1 MSQKPFTRLG
11 HWLRQQLLPA
21 PAEKVSSRQDGQGDG
36 MRQKPITLALGGG
49 GARGISHLGVIDGLL
64 DAQIE
69 IHRVVGVSIG
79 SLAGAMYAFN
89 PDIKQTI
96 AKALGY
102 LTSESFQ
109 THQQTLFGARRNS
122 GEKTGGVFAWYSRVM
137 KYLRGNRTWH
147 RAVTQ
152 SSLLPAAILQD
163 VVTHLLPDADIA
175 DAKIPL
181 SIVAVDLHSG
191 HQVVLEKGSVRE
203 AVRASAAIPGIFPPV
218 AWDEMLLCDLGTFCS
233 LPTVIARSY
242 GNGPVVAVDVSSSVK
257 HLAHC
262 NTALDV
268 LMRMD
273 EIGEA
278 LFRKHVVAAADFII
292 RPAVS
297 NTEWFDFSNPE
308 LMMNLGRKAARQRS
322 SELTAL
328 LRRNPV
334 QGKPSIAERIAAE
347 PSGIDSSM

>member
-1 MSQKPFTRLG
+1 MKQ
-11 HWLRQQLLPA
+11 
-21 PAEKVSSRQDGQGDG
+21 E
-36 MRQKPITLALGGG
+36 PITLALGGG
-49 GARGISHLGVIDGLL
+49 GARGISHLGVIDGLH
-64 DAQIE
+64 DREIE
-69 IHRVVGVSIG
+69 VNRVVGVSIG

-102 LTSESFQ
+102 LLSESFQ
-109 THQQTLFGARRNS
+109 THQRTLFGARPGAEDEN
-122 GEKTGGVFAWYSRVM
+122 TGGVFAWYSRVM
-137 KYLRGNRTWH
+137 KYLRANRTWH

-152 SSLLPAAILQD
+152 PSLLPGVVLDD

-181 SIVAVDLHSG
+181 SIVAIDLHSG
-191 HQVVLEKGSVRE
+191 HQVVLERGSVRK

-218 AWDEMLLCDLGTFCS
+218 HWDEMLLSDLGTFCS

-242 GNGPVVAVDVSSSVK
+242 GNGPVVGVDVSSSIQ
-257 HLAHC
+257 HLTHC
-262 NTALDV
+262 DTALDV

-278 LFRKHVVAAADFII
+278 LFRKHVTAAADFII

-297 NTEWFDFSNPE
+297 HAEWFDFSNPE
-308 LMMNLGRKAARQRS
+308 MLINQGRKAARQRS
-322 SELTAL
+322 SELTAVL
-328 LRRNPV
+328 QRGFLPP
-334 QGKPSIAERIAAE
+334 KPSMAERIATE
-347 PSGIDSSM
+347 PTGWNSSV